1 MAFYVALSQA
11 ENLRWLNL
19 SGLLLCGDS
28 FKSIFQ
34 LPQMRF
40 LGAFKSNIME
50 DEVPER
56 LRVAAQFSPEQVD
69 TRDSVAAFDSFTR
82 ANSVVLGGQVHT
94 ALSELG
100 TLSVGVAREA
110 LRALFSFLSPSGGQ
124 HESEDTPAPSI
135 TRDNGFT
142 SLVIRVLERFE
153 DDSSVQCYATAN
165 LFYLTARNHI
175 ADQSPQTRLQA
186 LHALLRLLVR
196 LVRPQAP
203 WDAVHQ
209 DMQVVK
215 NCCLTLRNFLPETE
229 LSRCSCFVA
238 ITLLRAALDF
248 DDRTV
253 QHVALLMCCH
263 NLASLH
269 PHHKERIGSAV
280 PASGISLVLNI
291 IAAQHEELEQAD
303 EPDDGDFIILE
314 LGWTFLWNMTDETPS
329 NVRRFLEQDGIAAL
343 LRSLTTFPNEVR
355 FFQCTLL
362 SMIA

>member
-1 MAFYVALSQA
+1 
-11 ENLRWLNL
+11 
-19 SGLLLCGDS
+19 
-28 FKSIFQ
+28 
-34 LPQMRF
+34 
-40 LGAFKSNIME
+40 ME